1 MTGGRRRGPSKGDLR
16 EQAIL
21 RVAAA
26 MVAEQPI
33 AQITIDSLAAAAGIS
48 RSSFYFYFGSK
59 AEVLARLLAP
69 VAAELSQAMVSWS
82 EGGGPDPEPLRA
94 ALRRS
99 VGVWREHRDLLR
111 QVLLDAAPDPVIAPL
126 RARMIG
132 DCIDLTAARIRR
144 ERAAGR
150 APAGPPPA
158 ETLARALNQLTFAV
172 LATSPLGVPGDE
184 AEAAV
189 VELLETV
196 VQRVVYAAT
205 PVWPPTAL
213 T

>member
-1 MTGGRRRGPSKGDLR
+1 MNGGRRRGPSKGDLR
-16 EQAIL
+16 EQSIL

-33 AQITIDSLAAAAGIS
+33 AQISVDSLAAAAGIS

-59 AEVLARLLAP
+59 AEVIARLVAP
-69 VAAELSQAMVSWS
+69 VADELSRALVPWS
-82 EGGGPDPEPLRA
+82 EGTGPDPEPLRA

-99 VGVWREHRDLLR
+99 AEVWREHRDLLR
-111 QVLLDAAPDPVIAPL
+111 QVLLDAAPDPAIAPL

-132 DCIDLTAARIRR
+132 DCIDLIAARIRR

-150 APAGPPPA
+150 APDGPPPA
-158 ETLARALNQLTFAV
+158 ETLARALNQLTFAA
-172 LATSPLGVPGDE
+172 LATSPLGTPGDE

-196 VQRVVYAAT
+196 FQRAVYAST
-205 PVWPPTAL
+205 PV
-213 T
+213 